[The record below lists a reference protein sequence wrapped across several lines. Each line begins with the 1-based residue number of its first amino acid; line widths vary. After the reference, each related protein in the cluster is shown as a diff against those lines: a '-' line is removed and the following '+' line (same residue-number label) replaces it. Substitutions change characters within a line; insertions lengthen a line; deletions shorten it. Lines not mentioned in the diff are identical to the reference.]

1 MKLYYSLLLISGMFF
16 VNVTMAQMTP
26 SAETVMQKTY
36 QQANSSNK
44 KVLLIFHASWC
55 GWCHKMDSSLNDPG
69 CKKYFDKN
77 FVTQHLT
84 VMESKGKENLQNPG
98 ALELM
103 NQYNGKDQ
111 GLPYWVIL
119 DKDGNMLFDSQVRKV
134 QPDGTVK
141 GGNMGCPAS
150 TEEVKAFIEILKQTT
165 NLGDDELSV
174 ISKRFRLN
182 EN

>member
-1 MKLYYSLLLISGMFF
+1 MFS
-16 VNVTMAQMTP
+16 VTSANAQTTA
-26 SAETVMQKTY
+26 SAETVMKKTY
-36 QQANSSNK
+36 TEANRSNK
-44 KVLLIFHASWC
+44 KILLIFHASWC
-55 GWCHKMDSSLNDPG
+55 VWCHKMDSSLNDPG

-77 FVTQHLT
+77 FVIEHLT
-84 VMESKGKENLQNPG
+84 VLESKGKENLQNPG

-103 NQYNGKDQ
+103 NKYNGKDQ

-119 DKDGNMLFDSQVRKV
+119 DKDGKMLFDSQIRQV

-141 GGNMGCPAS
+141 GSNMGCPAS
-150 TEEVKAFIEILKQTT
+150 AEEVKAFINILRETT
-165 NLGDDELSV
+165 KPGDTELSV